1 MLRRSTF
8 WFYSCLHMV
17 FTYSS
22 ETPIIGILTQET
34 YIVAKYLPENR
45 YNSFLA
51 ASYVKFLEGSGARV
65 VPVWI
70 GQNKEYYERVVNY
83 TNGILF
89 PGGGT
94 YFNETDGYGE
104 AARQIYKLAL
114 ESNARGV
121 YYPILGIC
129 LGMQVLVFS
138 HIGTDI
144 RIHRSLK
151 HTAVPLDFTEGY
163 EKSKLFSNTPKHILH
178 ILKSKNVTHN
188 LHRYSITEE
197 ILNKHRLLDQW
208 RILSTNRG
216 DDENEFISSMEH
228 KNFPIYGIQ
237 FHPEKNIFEFKKNYG
252 IPHSADAVKSAQFFA
267 NFFVDECRKNN
278 NGFPSEELEE
288 NSLIYNYI
296 PLYTGLNGSSHVQL
310 YVFSKDDYTKCL
322 LV

>member
-1 MLRRSTF
+1 MPIKIFLDLFLSFQIREI
-8 WFYSCLHMV
+8 LHV
-17 FTYSS
+17 NDNLGYPLYDWIKF
-22 ETPIIGILTQET
+22 
-34 YIVAKYLPENR
+34 VN
-45 YNSFLA
+45 FL
-51 ASYVKFLEGSGARV
+51 
-65 VPVWI
+65 
-70 GQNKEYYERVVNY
+70 
-83 TNGILF
+83 
-89 PGGGT
+89 
-94 YFNETDGYGE
+94 
-104 AARQIYKLAL
+104 
-114 ESNARGV
+114 
-121 YYPILGIC
+121 
-129 LGMQVLVFS
+129 
-138 HIGTDI
+138 
-144 RIHRSLK
+144 
-151 HTAVPLDFTEGY
+151 GY

-216 DDENEFISSMEH
+216 DDENKFISSMEH

-322 LV
+322 LVWFVIIVLSVSYIFYVCLCCQII